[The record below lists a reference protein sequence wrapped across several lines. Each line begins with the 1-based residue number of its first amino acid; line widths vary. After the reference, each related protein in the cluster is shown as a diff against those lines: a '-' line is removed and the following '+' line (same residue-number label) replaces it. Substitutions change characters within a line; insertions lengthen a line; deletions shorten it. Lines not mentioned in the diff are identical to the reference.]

1 MHFSHGFSGNR
12 FKGLDRFKHNK
23 LKVGIVTEQKID
35 ADRLLTSH
43 EVGALLQ
50 VNPSSINKW
59 VNEGRLAAFRT
70 PGGHRRI
77 RAADLVQFLD
87 HHKMPIPRP
96 LVSAS
101 KRRLLVVDDDRS
113 HLNALQRLLKAHQDR
128 VQSMMIDNGIDAL
141 VAVGSF
147 KPHLIVLD
155 IFMPELDGL
164 EVCRRLKA
172 NPETR
177 DIEVILTSG
186 SLTAELEENGLSA
199 GARRCLPKPIDLK
212 LLLEDLK
219 VSAHATI

>member
-1 MHFSHGFSGNR
+1 ME
-12 FKGLDRFKHNK
+12 
-23 LKVGIVTEQKID
+23 VVTEQKID

-87 HHKMPIPRP
+87 LHKMPIPRP
-96 LVSAS
+96 LAGAS
-101 KRRLLVVDDDRS
+101 RRRLLVVDDDK
-113 HLNALQRLLKAHQDR
+113 AQLQAIARVLKPYQER
-128 VQSMMIDNGIDAL
+128 VMVQLADNGIDAL
-141 VAVGSF
+141 VQVGAF

-155 IFMPELDGL
+155 VFMPEIDGL

-172 NPETR
+172 NTETR
-177 DIEVILTSG
+177 EIDVIVTSG
-186 SLTAELEENGLSA
+186 QLSTEIEQNAVAA
-199 GARRCLPKPIDLK
+199 GARRCLTKPIDIKTVLNE
-212 LLLEDLK
+212 LGLPQP
-219 VSAHATI
+219 AP